1 MTSSAKPRAEC
12 AFADFKLA
20 YDRDQALAEANR
32 CLYCHD
38 APCMHACPTHIDI
51 AGFIRKIATDNVR
64 GSARTILDANIL
76 GHSCARVCPVEVLC
90 VGACVH
96 EKHQHPPIQIGKLQR
111 YATDAALRAG
121 WRFFEAGAASGW
133 RVAIVGGG
141 PAGLAAAH
149 QLRIDGHAVTIFER
163 SQRLGGLNVTGV
175 APYKMRMETALEEV
189 EYVLGI
195 GGIEVQRGFD
205 VDATGLA
212 QIVREYDAVF
222 VAVGLGPDSELGLPG
237 ERLKGVT
244 GAVRWIERMKT
255 GPMDLEHVSDAV
267 VIGGGNTAIDAA
279 RELRGLGVARV
290 TLVYRGGEAGMSGYA
305 HEWEQAVLEGVTA
318 CWQALPIAFEGA
330 GQLESVR
337 CVRTAADKQPIA
349 GSEFTLSAQLALVA
363 TGQARLGHLVAALEG
378 VRTDR
383 GRVVADEH
391 GRTGNPKVF
400 VGGDCANGGKEVV
413 NAAAEGKRAAR
424 AIHAALTGGAR
435 G

>member
-1 MTSSAKPRAEC
+1 MSASADRRAEC
-12 AFADFKLA
+12 AFADFKVP
-20 YDRDQALAEANR
+20 YDRDQAMAEANR
-32 CLYCHD
+32 CLFCFD

-96 EKHQHPPIQIGKLQR
+96 EHHQHPPIQIGKLQR
-111 YATDAALRAG
+111 YATDAAMRND
-121 WRFFEAGAASGW
+121 WRFFAAGAASGK

-195 GGIEVQRGFD
+195 GGIDVKLGVG
-205 VDATGLA
+205 VDADELA
-212 QIVREYDAVF
+212 RLVRDFDAVF

-237 ERLKGVT
+237 ESLAGVS
-244 GAVRWIERMKT
+244 GAVRWIESMK
-255 GPMDLEHVSDAV
+255 VSPINLAGVTDAV
-267 VIGGGNTAIDAA
+267 VIGGGNTAIDAV

-290 TLVYRGGEAGMSGYA
+290 TLVYRGSETGMSGYA
-305 HEWEQAVLEGVTA
+305 HEWENAVLEGVTA
-318 CWQALPIAFEGA
+318 CWHALPIAFEGA
-330 GQLESVR
+330 GTLSAVR
-337 CVRTAADKQPIA
+337 CVRTDANKQPIS
-349 GSEFTLSAQLALVA
+349 GTEFTLPAQLALVA
-363 TGQARLGHLVAALEG
+363 TGQARLGQLVARLGG
-378 VRTDR
+378 VLTER
-383 GRVVADEH
+383 GRVVADEN
-391 GRTGNPKVF
+391 GRTGNAKVF